1 MEDKKLLEKIKKND
15 GNAFEELFRRYF
27 SALHNY
33 AIFYTRSSQLA
44 EDMVHDLFFKIWET
58 RKKLAIHTSVKSYL
72 YKSVHNNC
80 IQYLRHLKVEEDH
93 SKKYEAKMQEALLM
107 NRLYFET
114 GLSKLLD
121 KEIGDLVKESISRLP
136 EKTRVIF
143 RMSRDRYLKNSEIAQ
158 KLNVTDKAV
167 EYHITRALL
176 IIRQQLKDY
185 LPVIIILTFCSF

>member
-1 MEDKKLLEKIKKND
+1 
-15 GNAFEELFRRYF
+15 
-27 SALHNY
+27 
-33 AIFYTRSSQLA
+33 
-44 EDMVHDLFFKIWET
+44 MVHDLFFKIWET